1 MIFLNTIGF
10 CVLCVGIITYSIFLK
25 DAWKKR
31 KLSDYLFCCFAIIFM
46 SAMTIHNPIFPWSA
60 FHNTNINIST
70 TYYLEAEP
78 LAYNYEANLTYFTS
92 AEGQF
97 KAEGIYPENTYL
109 LTMDSNGTS
118 DKKDDTVLVVWE
130 PSEGEIG

>member
-1 MIFLNTIGF
+1 MIYIIVGVTFMLLGIMGLGF
-10 CVLCVGIITYSIFLK
+10 
-25 DAWKKR
+25 A
-31 KLSDYLFCCFAIIFM
+31 DYLTHFLCGLCLTCCGMFLVYFGYWCI
-46 SAMTIHNPIFPWSA
+46 TNP
-60 FHNTNINIST
+60 TT

-109 LTMDSNGTS
+109 LTMDNNGTS
-118 DKKDDTVLVVWE
+118 DKEDDTVLVVWE
-130 PSEGEIG
+130 PSEGEVG

>member
-1 MIFLNTIGF
+1 MIIFCVVFSVFSVILGLWVGICADKISRLLCGVFTAWFGVAMMIFGF
-10 CVLCVGIITYSIFLK
+10 QLV
-25 DAWKKR
+25 
-31 KLSDYLFCCFAIIFM
+31 
-46 SAMTIHNPIFPWSA
+46 N
-60 FHNTNINIST
+60 NT

-109 LTMDSNGTS
+109 LTMDNNRTS
-118 DKKDDTVLVVWE
+118 DKKDDTVLVIWE
-130 PSEGEIG
+130 PSKGEVG

>member
-1 MIFLNTIGF
+1 MFYIIIGIFLAVLGIWAGIYTDYFRHFLCGMCLTSIGALIALF
-10 CVLCVGIITYSIFLK
+10 GIF
-25 DAWKKR
+25 
-31 KLSDYLFCCFAIIFM
+31 II
-46 SAMTIHNPIFPWSA
+46 ANPV
-60 FHNTNINIST
+60 T

-109 LTMDSNGTS
+109 LTMDNNGTS
-118 DKKDDTVLVVWE
+118 DKEDDIVLVVWE
-130 PSEGEIG
+130 PSVAEVG

>member
-1 MIFLNTIGF
+1 MFCVIVGIFLVVLGAWTIISSDYVCHF
-10 CVLCVGIITYSIFLK
+10 LCGTCLGCIGIIMTLFGIFG
-25 DAWKKR
+25 
-31 KLSDYLFCCFAIIFM
+31 
-46 SAMTIHNPIFPWSA
+46 TTNP
-60 FHNTNINIST
+60 TT

-109 LTMDSNGTS
+109 LTMDNNGTS
-118 DKKDDTVLVVWE
+118 DKEDDIVLVIWE
-130 PSEGEIG
+130 PSKGEVG

>member
-1 MIFLNTIGF
+1 MFHIIIGILLVVLGTWAGICTDYFRHFLCGMCLWYIGAVMALFGIFDTINS
-10 CVLCVGIITYSIFLK
+10 T
-25 DAWKKR
+25 
-31 KLSDYLFCCFAIIFM
+31 
-46 SAMTIHNPIFPWSA
+46 
-60 FHNTNINIST
+60 T

-109 LTMDSNGTS
+109 LTMDNNRTSN
-118 DKKDDTVLVVWE
+118 KEDDIILVVWE
-130 PSEGEIG
+130 PSKGEVG

>member
-1 MIFLNTIGF
+1 MVYIIVGIFLVVLGTWAGIHTKYCRHFLCGMCLECIGVIMTLF
-10 CVLCVGIITYSIFLK
+10 GIFGT
-25 DAWKKR
+25 
-31 KLSDYLFCCFAIIFM
+31 
-46 SAMTIHNPIFPWSA
+46 TNP
-60 FHNTNINIST
+60 TT

-109 LTMDSNGTS
+109 LTIDNNGTS
-118 DKKDDTVLVVWE
+118 DKEDDIVLVVWE
-130 PSEGEIG
+130 PSKGEVG

>member
-1 MIFLNTIGF
+1 
-10 CVLCVGIITYSIFLK
+10 
-25 DAWKKR
+25 
-31 KLSDYLFCCFAIIFM
+31 
-46 SAMTIHNPIFPWSA
+46 MTIFCIVFGFISVIISLIALIFA
-60 FHNTNINIST
+60 DKISQFLCSGIAICFGVLMVYTGFILMGTT

-109 LTMDSNGTS
+109 LTMDNNRTS
-118 DKKDDTVLVVWE
+118 DKEDDIVLVVWE
-130 PSEGEIG
+130 PSKGEVG

>member
-1 MIFLNTIGF
+1 MITFIIFGIAFICIGIATALNSKFVYQAVCGVFLATIGIVSVAF
-10 CVLCVGIITYSIFLK
+10 TFSTWYTNNYSN
-25 DAWKKR
+25 
-31 KLSDYLFCCFAIIFM
+31 Y
-46 SAMTIHNPIFPWSA
+46 
-60 FHNTNINIST
+60 ST

-109 LTMDSNGTS
+109 LTVDNNGTS
-118 DKKDDTVLVVWE
+118 NKEDDIVLVVWE
-130 PSEGEIG
+130 PSEGEVG

>member
-1 MIFLNTIGF
+1 MIACIIIG
-10 CVLCVGIITYSIFLK
+10 VIFVALGLW
-25 DAWKKR
+25 AGTS
-31 KLSDYLFCCFAIIFM
+31 SDYIRHLLCGMCLSWWGAILAFFGIWCI
-46 SAMTIHNPIFPWSA
+46 SNP
-60 FHNTNINIST
+60 TT

-109 LTMDSNGTS
+109 LTMDNNGTS
-118 DKKDDTVLVVWE
+118 DKKDDTVLVIWE
-130 PSEGEIG
+130 PSKGEVG

>member
-1 MIFLNTIGF
+1 MVICIIIGVLSVILGFWVGAHADKISHLLCSEITVCFGAVMVFFGF
-10 CVLCVGIITYSIFLK
+10 C
-25 DAWKKR
+25 
-31 KLSDYLFCCFAIIFM
+31 FM
-46 SAMTIHNPIFPWSA
+46 ET
-60 FHNTNINIST
+60 T

-109 LTMDSNGTS
+109 LTMDNNGTS
-118 DKKDDTVLVVWE
+118 DKKDDIVLVVWE
-130 PSEGEIG
+130 PSKGEVG

>member
-1 MIFLNTIGF
+1 MLFIIVGVLLVVLGVWAGLNSDFFRHFLCGMCLTCIGALIALFGGFTI
-10 CVLCVGIITYSIFLK
+10 S
-25 DAWKKR
+25 
-31 KLSDYLFCCFAIIFM
+31 
-46 SAMTIHNPIFPWSA
+46 NPV
-60 FHNTNINIST
+60 T

-109 LTMDSNGTS
+109 LTMDNNGTS
-118 DKKDDTVLVVWE
+118 DKEDDIVLVVWE
-130 PSEGEIG
+130 PSEGEVG

>member
-1 MIFLNTIGF
+1 MIYIIVGIFLAVLGIWAGIHTKYCRHFLCGMCLASIGA
-10 CVLCVGIITYSIFLK
+10 IT
-25 DAWKKR
+25 A
-31 KLSDYLFCCFAIIFM
+31 LFGLFD
-46 SAMTIHNPIFPWSA
+46 MTNP
-60 FHNTNINIST
+60 TT

-109 LTMDSNGTS
+109 LTMDNNRTS
-118 DKKDDTVLVVWE
+118 DKEDDIVLVVWE
-130 PSEGEIG
+130 PSKGEVG